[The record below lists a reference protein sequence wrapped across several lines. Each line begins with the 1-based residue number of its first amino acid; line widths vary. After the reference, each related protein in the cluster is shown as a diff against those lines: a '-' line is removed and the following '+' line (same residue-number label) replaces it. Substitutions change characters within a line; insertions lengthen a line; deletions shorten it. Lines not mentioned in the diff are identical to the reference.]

1 MNKHNLVMVVGP
13 TEMEKDILKAG
24 SLPCEYMRTDDYTE
38 KLRKIYEGLQYIFQT
53 KNPVVM
59 YASSGTGMLEAAVTN
74 CLSKGD
80 TALYVNGGSFGKRW
94 GDILK
99 LHGVNGIEEK
109 VEFGKSVNPERIKQQ
124 LENHPEVKAVFT
136 TLDETS
142 SGALTDVKAI
152 GSIVKQYPNTVLV
165 VDCVSALVVEKMQMD
180 DWNVDIAITSSQ
192 KALAIPPGLGF
203 MAISE
208 KGLAA
213 AEKADLRLFYFD
225 ILEYVKDWKRHQTPF
240 TPAVS
245 LINQLELRLIKIQK
259 EGLENLQNRY
269 SSYTD
274 QIRKGLE
281 SLGFKT
287 FAEHPSN
294 CVTGCSSGKY
304 SAKKIIKIMR
314 EDFNIEI
321 APSGGDMADVFFRV
335 GNFGAI
341 GPKEI
346 KKFLGAMKK
355 TISLLDSQK
364 E

>member
-1 MNKHNLVMVVGP
+1 MNTHKLIMVVGP

-24 SLPCEYMRTDDYTE
+24 AEPCEYMRTESYTE
-38 KLRKIYEGLQYIFQT
+38 RLRKVYAGLQYIFQT
-53 KNPVVM
+53 KNPVVL

-99 LHGVNGIEEK
+99 LHGVTGIEEK
-109 VEFGKSVNPERIKQQ
+109 VEFGKSIDPSRIRSA
-124 LENHPEVKAVFT
+124 LESNKNIKAVFT

-142 SGALTDVKAI
+142 SGALTDVASI
-152 GSIVKQYPNTVLV
+152 GKIVHEYPGTILV
-165 VDCVSALVVEKMQMD
+165 VDAVSALVVQKLQMD
-180 DWNVDIAITSSQ
+180 DWFVDIAITSSQ

-225 ILEYVKDWKRHQTPF
+225 ILEYVKDWKRSQTPF

-245 LINQLELRLIKIQK
+245 LINQLEVRLDKIQNEGIDKLQKRYAENTEIIRNGLK
-259 EGLENLQNRY
+259 E
-269 SSYTD
+269 
-274 QIRKGLE
+274 
-281 SLGFKT
+281 LGFT
-287 FAEHPSN
+287 TYAEHPAA
-294 CVTGCSSGKY
+294 CVTGCMSGKY
-304 SAKKIIKIMR
+304 NAKDIICVMR
-314 EDFNIEI
+314 DKYNIEV
-321 APSGGDMADVFFRV
+321 APSGGDLAEKFFRV

-341 GPKEI
+341 GKKEI
-346 KKFLGAMKK
+346 AKFLTAMKK
-355 TISLLDSQK
+355 TLKELDK
-364 E
+364 